1 MDMKVA
7 IRYFT
12 RTGHTKKLV
21 DAIAEAIGVEALDIS
36 HPLTEKV
43 DILFL
48 GNSVYVTKTGR
59 DMRHFL
65 QKLDPSLVGEVVN
78 ISTAGIL
85 ESSYKS
91 LCGMCDDLGI
101 KVSSREFH
109 CPGEFMGR
117 HKGKPDDDDARRA
130 AEFAVDV
137 VNSWQG

>member
-1 MDMKVA
+1 MKVA

-21 DAIAEAIGVEALDIS
+21 DAISEAIGVEALDIT
-36 HPLTEKV
+36 HPITEPV

-59 DMRHFL
+59 DMRRFL
-65 QKLDPSLVGEVVN
+65 QKVDPNLVGEVVN
-78 ISTAGIL
+78 VSTAGIL

-91 LCGMCDDLGI
+91 LCNMCAKLGI
-101 KVSSREFH
+101 KVSEREFH
-109 CPGEFMGR
+109 CPGEFNGL

-130 AEFAVDV
+130 AAFAVEV
-137 VNSWQG
+137 VNSWEG

>member
-1 MDMKVA
+1 MKVA

-12 RTGHTKKLV
+12 RTGHTKMLV
-21 DAIAEAIGVEALDIS
+21 DAISEALGVEALDIS
-36 HPLTEKV
+36 HPITEPV

-65 QKLDPSLVGEVVN
+65 QKLDPNLVGEVVN

-91 LCGMCDDLGI
+91 LCGICGNLGI
-101 KVSSREFH
+101 KVSKSEFH
-109 CPGEFMGR
+109 CPGEFNGL
-117 HKGKPDDDDARRA
+117 HKGKPDAADARA
-130 AEFAVDV
+130 AAAFAVEV
-137 VNSWQG
+137 VNNWKG

>member
-1 MDMKVA
+1 MKVA

-12 RTGHTKKLV
+12 RTGHTRKLV
-21 DAIAEAIGVEALDIS
+21 DAISEAIGVEALDIT
-36 HPLTEKV
+36 HPITEHV

-91 LCGMCDDLGI
+91 LCGMCAKLGI
-101 KVSSREFH
+101 KVSEKEFH
-109 CPGEFMGR
+109 CPGEFNGL
-117 HKGKPDDDDARRA
+117 HKGKPDDADARA
-130 AEFAVDV
+130 AAAFAVDV
-137 VNSWQG
+137 VNAWNG

>member
-1 MDMKVA
+1 MKVA

-12 RTGHTKKLV
+12 RTGHTKMLV
-21 DAIAEAIGVEALDIS
+21 DAISEALGVEALDTS
-36 HPLTEKV
+36 HPITEPV

-65 QKLDPSLVGEVVN
+65 QKLDPNLVGEVVN

-91 LCGMCDDLGI
+91 LCGICGKLGI
-101 KVSSREFH
+101 TVSKSEFH
-109 CPGEFMGR
+109 CPGEFNGL
-117 HKGKPDDDDARRA
+117 HKGKPDAADARA
-130 AEFAVDV
+130 AAAFAVEV
-137 VNSWQG
+137 VNNWKG

>member
-1 MDMKVA
+1 MKVA

-12 RTGHTKKLV
+12 RTGHTKMLI
-21 DAIAEAIGVEALDIS
+21 DAISEAIGVEALDIT
-36 HPLTEKV
+36 HPITEPV

-65 QKLDPSLVGEVVN
+65 QKLDPTLVGEIVN

-91 LCGMCDDLGI
+91 LRGICGKLGL
-101 KVSSREFH
+101 KVSDKEFH
-109 CPGEFMGR
+109 CPGEFNGL
-117 HKGKPDDDDARRA
+117 HKGKPDEADARA
-130 AEFAVDV
+130 AAAFAVEV
-137 VNSWQG
+137 VNAWKG

>member
-1 MDMKVA
+1 MKVA

-12 RTGHTKKLV
+12 RTGHTKKLI
-21 DAIAEAIGVEALDIS
+21 DAISEAIGVEALDIS
-36 HPLTEKV
+36 HPITEPV

-65 QKLDPSLVGEVVN
+65 QKLDPKLVGEVVN

-91 LCGMCDDLGI
+91 LCGLCAKYGI
-101 KVSSREFH
+101 TVSKKEFR
-109 CPGEFMGR
+109 CAGEFNGL

-137 VNSWQG
+137 VNSWEG

>member
-1 MDMKVA
+1 MKVA

-12 RTGHTKKLV
+12 RTGHTKMII
-21 DAIAEAIGVEALDIS
+21 DAVSEALGVEALDIS
-36 HPLTEKV
+36 HPITEHV

-65 QKLDPSLVGEVVN
+65 QKLDPSLAGAVVN

-91 LCGMCDDLGI
+91 LCGLCEKLGI
-101 KVSSREFH
+101 TVSDREFH
-109 CPGEFMGR
+109 CPGEFTGL
-117 HKGKPDDDDARRA
+117 HKGRPDEDDCRA
-130 AEFAVDV
+130 AAAFAVDV
-137 VNSWQG
+137 VNTWEA